1 MEARAEMQ
9 AAVAK
14 ERMAFASAERAK
26 QAYTKVAPHVEMMH
40 VEVKMDY

>member
-1 MEARAEMQ
+1 MQ

-26 QAYTKVAPHVEMMH
+26 HAFTKVAPHVDMVH
-40 VEVKMDY
+40 VEVRMGDEGCSDV